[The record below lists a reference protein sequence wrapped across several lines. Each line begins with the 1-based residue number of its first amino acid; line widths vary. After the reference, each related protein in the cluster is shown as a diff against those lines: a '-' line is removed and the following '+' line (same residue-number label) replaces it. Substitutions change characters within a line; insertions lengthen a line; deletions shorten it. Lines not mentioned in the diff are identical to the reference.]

1 MVKRLSNSSQT
12 IVLNIAERWLSSRW
26 AVVKT
31 GKQLASVGKQL
42 ASSRLK
48 YCQTMVK
55 RLSNSSQ
62 TIVLNIAEQLLS
74 DG

>member
-1 MVKRLSNSSQT
+1 
-12 IVLNIAERWLSSRW
+12 
-26 AVVKT
+26 VKT

-42 ASSRLK
+42 ASSRIK
-48 YCQTMVK
+48 YFQTIVK

-62 TIVLNIAEQLLS
+62 TIVLNIAELLLS